1 LRDILVY
8 VFEMNRVSETMVAG
22 AVTFMLVAWTLS
34 LVFLM
39 YQIDKDMD
47 YLNQVAEYQG
57 RVLETIKVDM
67 EPISQFK
74 GLNQYRTFSCTVG
87 DGQMYYD

>member
-1 LRDILVY
+1 MNNLSENM
-8 VFEMNRVSETMVAG
+8 VFG
-22 AVTFMLVAWTLS
+22 LVTFMLISWTIS
-34 LVFLM
+34 LIFVIHN
-39 YQIDKDMD
+39 YNKDMN
-47 YLNQVAEYQG
+47 YLHETIEYQG
-57 RVLETIKVDM
+57 EMLNTIKIDM

>member
-1 LRDILVY
+1 MTDI
-8 VFEMNRVSETMVAG
+8 SET
-22 AVTFMLVAWTLS
+22 AVFSMISFILITWTLS

-39 YQIDKDMD
+39 YKIDKDMD
-47 YLNQVAEYQG
+47 YLSQVTEYHG
-57 RVLETIKVDM
+57 EVLKTIEINM

-74 GLNQYRTFSCTVG
+74 GLTQYRTFSCTVG

>member
-1 LRDILVY
+1 M
-8 VFEMNRVSETMVAG
+8 FMG
-22 AVTFMLVAWTLS
+22 AVTFILVAWTLS
-34 LVFLM
+34 LILLM
-39 YQIDKDMD
+39 HKIDKDMN
-47 YLNQVAEYQG
+47 YLSQVTEYHG
-57 RVLETIKVDM
+57 IVLKQIETNM

>member
-1 LRDILVY
+1 MTRHI
-8 VFEMNRVSETMVAG
+8 ETMVTMAI
-22 AVTFMLVAWTLS
+22 TFMLIAWTLL
-34 LVFLM
+34 LVFMMNKLNNEINYLTETTM
-39 YQIDKDMD
+39 YHATILEQIEI
-47 YLNQVAEYQG
+47 N
-57 RVLETIKVDM
+57 M